1 MNKIANYVKNL
12 YEIFSE
18 NLKSVFIYGST
29 LRYEQKDN
37 VNLMIILDRLS
48 GEDLRKCSK
57 VTKKWVCGGNAMPVF
72 ITYDEWKCS
81 ADTYPMEYS
90 DIIDFHKII
99 FGKDYISQILISKED
114 LRLQCEREIKALLMH
129 LRSFYLANADSKI
142 RLREAFCPCVKTFM
156 TVFRA
161 ILRLNGTLSL
171 NDDKN
176 VIKCASKICGFSQD
190 VFIALLENK
199 TGEAKIKRKET
210 YKTLDNLISELEILL
225 CYVNSIQGG

>member
-1 MNKIANYVKNL
+1 MYNLETYVKNL
-12 YEIFSE
+12 YEIFGE

-29 LRYEQKDN
+29 LRYEQKNN
-37 VNLMIILDRLS
+37 VNLMIILDRFS
-48 GEDLRKCSK
+48 GIDIRNCAKI
-57 VTKKWVCGGNAMPVF
+57 TKKWMCLKNPMPVF

-99 FGKDYISQILISKED
+99 FGKDYISQIVIKKED
-114 LRLQCEREIKALLMH
+114 LRLQCEREIKALLAR
-129 LRSFYLANADSKI
+129 LRSFYMLNYNSKLK
-142 RLREAFCPCVKTFM
+142 LREAFSPSVKTFM
-156 TVFRA
+156 TIFRS

-190 VFIALLENK
+190 VFISLLENK
-199 TGEAKIKRKET
+199 TGIAKIKQKDIC
-210 YKTLDNLISELEILL
+210 KILDNLISELEILL